1 MFPSRHLLA
10 PQNQRNGIGIMG
22 KPWTSPKDCLG
33 WIGPAWNILELFG
46 HVCYRLNSIDYDWV
60 IEAWVK
66 SAYVNQAIGGG
77 GVCVAGGAEGQLLV
91 EMVCVGLDM
100 LKDVRGLQ

>member
-1 MFPSRHLLA
+1 V
-10 PQNQRNGIGIMG
+10 IG
-22 KPWTSPKDCLG
+22 
-33 WIGPAWNILELFG
+33 
-46 HVCYRLNSIDYDWV
+46 
-60 IEAWVK
+60 AWVK

-100 LKDVRGLQ
+100 LKDVRGLE